1 MNVYCRADSEGLVLR
16 KRQRGMF
23 AVSVLWENVFQTA
36 TRHESFLTFRK
47 ILEAVGSLG
56 ALRYTLV
63 IQQACITDLWLERL
77 MRLVAMEIK
86 MEILCLVK
94 MNHPSEE
101 TAFRT
106 VATYLRNNS

>member
-77 MRLVAMEIK
+77 MRLVAMEI
-86 MEILCLVK
+86 ICLVK